1 MVKSLSSISFPES
14 PLHAASEPIVS
25 SRQPQRDRTS
35 WRLRYWIMAGYAVP
49 VIALVTSAGIAI
61 INANIASQKAKE
73 LDQSSQISERI
84 SDISV
89 ELQTMARTARGYLLS
104 QEQISLDAFAAAQS
118 SYAANMTE
126 LEALVTNDQ
135 QQATVDNLQGLID
148 TWISKSEN
156 LLDLARQGQ
165 VDQAIDLWRSFGRDS
180 DVEMTQQINEIDS
193 YQEAVTAQ
201 VVADQAQAI
210 AHLRLAI
217 VIATMISLILSTGIG
232 LWVIQRI
239 TRQMNRMATA
249 IASSTSEIAASIEQQ
264 DQITA
269 QQAASINETTTTMD
283 ELGASSHQSAEQAEA
298 AAIGAKQVLSLAE
311 GGARTVNQSLAG
323 MNDLQQKVDAI
334 ADQILRLSEQTSQ
347 IGSISGLV
355 SNLAN
360 QTNMLALNAAVEAV
374 RAGEHGKGFAVVS
387 SEIRKLADQSKK
399 SAEKINGLVNDI
411 QTAINS
417 TVMVTDEGTKTVEA
431 GVQTAQATAEVFNQV
446 TDAVNNV
453 VLNSQQIS
461 LNIQQQAV
469 AIQQVVGAMGNLNL
483 AAQETASGITQIKQG
498 THLLNGTANT
508 LQELV

>member
-1 MVKSLSSISFPES
+1 MVKSISPIPLPQS
-14 PLHAASEPIVS
+14 PLHLGSEPLS
-25 SRQPQRDRTS
+25 HLSQSKRDRRS
-35 WRLRYWIMAGYAVP
+35 WRLRYWIMVGYAVP
-49 VIALVTSAGIAI
+49 VMALVVSAGIAI
-61 INANIASQKAKE
+61 VNANIASQKAKE
-73 LDQSSQISERI
+73 LEQSSLISERI
-84 SDISV
+84 SDTSV

-118 SYAANMTE
+118 NYAANMAE
-126 LEALVTNDQ
+126 LEILVTNEQ
-135 QQATVDNLQGLID
+135 QQATVDDLQNSIE
-148 TWISKSEN
+148 TWIAESEN
-156 LLDLARQGQ
+156 LLALARQGQ
-165 VDQAIDLWRSFGRDS
+165 VAQAIDLWRSFGRDA
-180 DVEMTQQINEIDS
+180 DVETSQQINEIEA
-193 YQEAVTAQ
+193 YQEEIAIQAA
-201 VVADQAQAI
+201 ADQADAI
-210 AHLRLAI
+210 ANLRLAI
-217 VIATMISLILSTGIG
+217 IIATAISLILSAVIG

-239 TRQMNRMATA
+239 TRQMNQMATA

-264 DQITA
+264 DRITA
-269 QQAASINETTTTMD
+269 QQAASISETTTTMD
-283 ELGASSHQSAEQAEA
+283 ELGASSRQSAEQAEA
-298 AAIGAKQVLSLAE
+298 AATGAKQVLSLAE
-311 GGARTVNQSLAG
+311 GGTHTVSQSLAG
-323 MNDLQQKVDAI
+323 MNDLRQKVDAI

-347 IGSISGLV
+347 IGNISGLV

-469 AIQQVVGAMGNLNL
+469 AVQQVVGAMGNLNL

-498 THLLNGTANT
+498 THLLNSTANT

>member
-1 MVKSLSSISFPES
+1 MNTSVPSVPLFES
-14 PLHAASEPIVS
+14 PFHPVSNSIASS
-25 SRQPQRDRTS
+25 SQANRDRKFLK
-35 WRLRYWIMAGYAVP
+35 LRYWIMAGYAVP
-49 VIALVTSAGIAI
+49 VIALVASAGIAVV
-61 INANIASQKAKE
+61 NANIASQKAKE
-73 LDQSSQISERI
+73 LDRSSQISERM

-104 QEQISLDAFAAAQS
+104 QEQISLDAFATAQS
-118 SYAANMTE
+118 SYEDNMAE
-126 LEALVTNDQ
+126 LQTLVTNEE
-135 QQATVDNLQGLID
+135 QQAMADRLQDLID
-148 TWISKSEN
+148 TWMVETEN
-156 LLDLARQGQ
+156 LLGLARQGQ
-165 VDQAIDLWRSFGRDS
+165 VAQAVDLWRQSGRDA
-180 DVEMTQQINEIDS
+180 DVDTTQQINEMEA
-193 YQEAVTAQ
+193 YQEEIAVEA
-201 VVADQAQAI
+201 AAEQAHAI
-210 AHLRLAI
+210 ANLRFAI
-217 VIATMISLILSTGIG
+217 LTATTLSLVLSLVIG

-239 TRQMNRMATA
+239 TRQINQSATA
-249 IASSTSEIAASIEQQ
+249 IASSTAEIAASIEQQ
-264 DQITA
+264 NRTTA

-298 AAIGAKQVLSLAE
+298 AATGAQQVLALAE
-311 GGARTVNQSLAG
+311 GGTRTVSESLEG
-323 MNDLQQKVDAI
+323 MNDLRQKVDAI

-411 QTAINS
+411 QNAINS

-431 GVQTAQATAEVFNQV
+431 GVQIAQATAEVFNQV

-469 AIQQVVGAMGNLNL
+469 AIQQVVGAMSSLNL

-498 THLLNGTANT
+498 TQMLNGTANT
-508 LQELV
+508 LQDLV